1 MATQFSCSFKK
12 RRIGQS
18 PNPHVLLK
26 RGKSDGHSII
36 LNAQLRKKKLEIYFI
51 KENRAT
57 TRFSRFL
64 RKKIKQLP
72 KSYVPLRKKNYAATW
87 FSLGKWKLNKHLIS
101 LVLNYKTLKIYFSLH
116 YYYFFIIF
124 CNIVD
129 HEMNIVIWVRSSS
142 CSSIWCFL
150 CKFERNIELCKG

>member
-18 PNPHVLLK
+18 PNPHVLFK

-57 TRFSRFL
+57 T
-64 RKKIKQLP
+64 
-72 KSYVPLRKKNYAATW
+72 
-87 FSLGKWKLNKHLIS
+87 
-101 LVLNYKTLKIYFSLH
+101 
-116 YYYFFIIF
+116 
-124 CNIVD
+124 
-129 HEMNIVIWVRSSS
+129 
-142 CSSIWCFL
+142 
-150 CKFERNIELCKG
+150 